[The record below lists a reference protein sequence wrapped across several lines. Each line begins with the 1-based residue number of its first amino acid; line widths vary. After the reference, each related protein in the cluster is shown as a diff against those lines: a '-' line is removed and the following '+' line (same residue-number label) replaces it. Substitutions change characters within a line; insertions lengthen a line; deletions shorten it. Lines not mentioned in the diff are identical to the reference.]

1 MSEILR
7 LIAGGLLALI
17 ACYIG
22 VLVKRRYAK
31 RVTFFK
37 SACEF
42 SSCLATEL
50 SLKKTPMPEIAAKF
64 LQGRAGE
71 FESCVEC
78 WINLAKSGGIYS
90 FENANVSI
98 LKTDEKKQLV
108 SFFSMLGKTD
118 LNDQLSHA
126 GYYKNLFEQKQKT
139 CIEENKK
146 LGNMYFKLCV
156 LAGIAIMLILA

>member
-7 LIAGGLLALI
+7 LVAGGLLALI

-22 VLVKRRYAK
+22 VLIKRRYAK

-50 SLKKTPMPEIAAKF
+50 SLKKTPMPKIASKF
-64 LQGRAGE
+64 LQGREGE

-78 WINLAKSGGIYS
+78 WINLAKRGGVYA

-98 LKTDEKKQLV
+98 LKTDEKKQLA
-108 SFFSMLGKTD
+108 SFFSALGKTD
-118 LNDQLSHA
+118 LKDQLSHVDTTKIYSSKSRRYA
-126 GYYKNLFEQKQKT
+126 RTRAKNLETRTSNCACLPALQ
-139 CIEENKK
+139 
-146 LGNMYFKLCV
+146 
-156 LAGIAIMLILA
+156 